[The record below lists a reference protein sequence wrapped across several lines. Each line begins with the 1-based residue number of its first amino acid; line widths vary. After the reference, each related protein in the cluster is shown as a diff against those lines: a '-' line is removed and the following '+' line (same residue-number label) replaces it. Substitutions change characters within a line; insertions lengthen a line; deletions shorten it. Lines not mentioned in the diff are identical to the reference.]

1 MGKDFLIKI
10 YNKME
15 QNWGESW
22 VIPKNVKESNSKMQ
36 QNALLN
42 NNQAVYKGSSNTTY
56 HGANHDGKKYA
67 QIMESED
74 TSVQTVGHDVKIA
87 IQKARQQKGWNQKQL
102 AQEIGVK
109 PDIIRDY
116 ECGKAIPDNAL
127 IAKIEK
133 KTGVKLPR
141 APKKKKVIWW

>member
-10 YNKME
+10 STKWNKI
-15 QNWGESW
+15 GESHGSYQ
-22 VIPKNVKESNSKMQ
+22 KNAKESNSKMQ

-42 NNQAVYKGSSNTTY
+42 NNAAVYKGTSNTTY
-56 HGANHDGKKYA
+56 HGASHDGKKYA

-87 IQKARQQKGWNQKQL
+87 IQKARQAKGWNQKQL

-141 APKKKKVIWW
+141 APKKKKNAA